1 MEEHNV
7 LKEID
12 VARALKDETYRAS
25 LTLEAQHALENLME
39 KSELSEQ
46 DLENVSGGFIMRDTV
61 IVRPNGK

>member
-25 LTLEAQHALENLME
+25 LTLEAQQAVENLME

-61 IVRPNGK
+61 IVRPYGK